1 MATKTVQLL
10 LTENVDNLGI
20 VGDVVSVK
28 LGYARNY
35 LLPRE
40 LATTP
45 SEEKLA
51 ALAAKR
57 AEAEKA
63 QALLFESRRGM
74 ITKMEGLTLTLARSC
89 NDVGHLYGS
98 VTQQD
103 VADALGAAGFT
114 VKAREVRL
122 PFTIKRIDDFDILVK
137 FSSDLEATIR
147 LHVEPDRTIEEDDRE
162 EMEFDNEGELIV
174 RSPEE
179 KRKAKEAEAAA
190 AQRAA
195 EAGTQPEGEQASEE
209 AEAVSDSV

>member
-10 LTENVDNLGI
+10 LIENVDNLGI

-51 ALAAKR
+51 SLAAKR
-57 AEAEKA
+57 AEAEKT
-63 QALLFESRRGM
+63 QATLFESRRGM
-74 ITKMEGLTLTLARSC
+74 IAKMEGLALTLARSC
-89 NDVGHLYGS
+89 NNVGHLYGS

-174 RSPEE
+174 RSPGE
-179 KRKAKEAEAAA
+179 KKKAKEAEA

-195 EAGTQPEGEQASEE
+195 EAGTQSEGEQVSEE
-209 AEAVSDSV
+209 AEAVSDDA